1 MTKLLTFVSGLVMG
15 VAAASNAVA
24 QTTVQAK
31 APNGAV
37 ITLTQEK
44 GPCVKDAFKAIWI
57 SPDKKETI
65 PGCWTATDTVVSI
78 VWFDTDTTNV
88 PKAVFKITPTY

>member
-1 MTKLLTFVSGLVMG
+1 MNKLIAILALVFTG
-15 VAAASNAVA
+15 AAASNAVA
-24 QTTVQAK
+24 QTTVQAQ

-44 GPCVKDAFKAIWI
+44 GSCIKDAFKAVWI

-65 PGCWTATDTVVSI
+65 IGCWTANETVVGI
-78 VWFDTDTTNV
+78 VWLDGDNSTI
-88 PKAVFKITPTY
+88 PKAVFKVTPSL

>member
-1 MTKLLTFVSGLVMG
+1 MV

-24 QTTVQAK
+24 QTTVQAQ
-31 APNGAV
+31 APNGAI

-44 GPCVKDAFKAIWI
+44 GPCIKDARKATWL

-65 PGCWTATDTVVSI
+65 IGCWTANETVVGI
-78 VWFDTDTTNV
+78 VWMDGDSSNI
-88 PKAVFKITPTY
+88 PKAVFKMTPSL